1 MQDGN
6 TLIMV
11 EYCRFGNN
19 LRENKMKKL
28 FAVLMVMIP
37 FVALADESPT
47 DDKFNLNIRRI
58 GLDWT
63 KTTIHNP
70 GEYQNSTV
78 AALKASDQENIQ
90 GVFDVALEYGINR
103 FKWDNSLFMEYGKQ
117 TIRPYGE
124 EKAVDES
131 ADKIL
136 LSSDLSY
143 ACWDFDSFKLGP
155 IVRAQYETEFE
166 GDPRRNILRPNAGFS
181 LFDHDIFKSLY
192 VVGVY
197 EYDFTYSDEKVS
209 KSAVEAGWR
218 VEYKLREGVKF
229 TSDGYYRKY
238 LSYSRYVGEDLE
250 NDFLAVARLDTNIWG
265 DLTMGP
271 YIKYRRAQS
280 RQAHDYGANTSI
292 GISFSYIHNFNLKN
306 TKAED

>member
-1 MQDGN
+1 
-6 TLIMV
+6 
-11 EYCRFGNN
+11 
-19 LRENKMKKL
+19 MKKL
-28 FAVLMVMIP
+28 LVVFMALIPIVAVAEDAP
-37 FVALADESPT
+37 KG
-47 DDKFNLNIRRI
+47 DKFNLNVRRI

-63 KTTIHNP
+63 KTDIHNP

-78 AALKASDQENIQ
+78 AALKASDQQNIQ
-90 GVFDVALEYGINR
+90 GVFDVALEYGHDR

-117 TIRPYGE
+117 TIRPYQE

-136 LSSDLSY
+136 LSSDFAY

-155 IVRAQYETEFE
+155 IARAQYETEFQ
-166 GDPRRNILRPNAGFS
+166 GNPRRNVIRPNAGFS

-197 EYDFTYSDEKVS
+197 EYDFTYSDAKVS
-209 KSAVEAGWR
+209 KAAVEAGWR
-218 VEYKLREGVKF
+218 IEYKLREGVKF

-238 LSYSRYVGEDLE
+238 LSYSRYVGEDLDY
-250 NDFLAVARLDTNIWG
+250 DFLAVARLDTNIWG

-271 YIKYRRAQS
+271 YVKYRRAHS
-280 RQAHDYGANTSI
+280 RDAVDYGANTSI
-292 GISFSYIHNFNLKN
+292 GVSFNYIHNFDLKS
-306 TKAED
+306 K